1 MLKHF
6 ILPEIVSKLQGKVL
20 CFSVWL
26 GFATWTITFWA
37 KRKTSVKPRCTLA
50 MLSNYTFENA
60 GAKSVVMKT
69 SCNEKMKV
77 TTMLAVL
84 AVSSMFS
91 NMILKCKTMPREIT
105 VTSQLYGWVTNT
117 LMKNWLAVAW
127 NRSPGILLRKWRMFH
142 LGCI

>member
-1 MLKHF
+1 
-6 ILPEIVSKLQGKVL
+6 
-20 CFSVWL
+20 
-26 GFATWTITFWA
+26 
-37 KRKTSVKPRCTLA
+37 

-117 LMKNWLAVAW
+117 LMKNWLAVA
-127 NRSPGILLRKWRMFH
+127 
-142 LGCI
+142 